1 MKRQHGF
8 TLLELVVSLTL
19 MSLLSGLMFGGFR
32 LAGRAWETVGER
44 NADHSEQ
51 IQLQLF
57 LRNLL
62 ERAEEH
68 YVHDHRQLPLLSF
81 QGTEHSL
88 VFLAPQPR
96 RRSSSAEPVWF
107 YLALDSSDPQ
117 HPVLSLKSQPLVAET
132 EAQEQTPPFDW
143 NQLLDDFRQPD
154 LIPPL
159 LELEIASFSLHYLPP
174 DEQNQPD
181 WQSEWLEQEQLP
193 ALIRLQLDPDWPPL
207 VVASRRHRYEIM
219 DEY

>member
-1 MKRQHGF
+1 MKRQPGF

-19 MSLLSGLMFGGFR
+19 MTLLSGLMFGGFR

-44 NADHSEQ
+44 NADNSEQ

-62 ERAEEH
+62 EQAEAREVQN
-68 YVHDHRQLPLLSF
+68 YRQAPLLSF

-96 RRSSSAEPVWF
+96 RLSSSTEPVWF
-107 YLALDSSDPQ
+107 YLALDSSNPE
-117 HPVLSLKSQPLVAET
+117 HPMLSLKSQPLVAET
-132 EAQEQTPPFDW
+132 EPQEQTPPFDW
-143 NQLLDDFRQPD
+143 YQLLDDFRQPE

-159 LELEIASFSLHYLPP
+159 LELEVASFSLHYLPAE
-174 DEQNQPD
+174 EQNIPAWQP
-181 WQSEWLEQEQLP
+181 EWLEQEQLP
-193 ALIRLQLDPDWPPL
+193 ALIRLQLGPDWPPL
-207 VVASRRHRYEIM
+207 VVASRRHRYEIK

>member
-1 MKRQHGF
+1 MKRQPGF

-19 MSLLSGLMFGGFR
+19 MTLLSGLMFGGFR

-44 NADHSEQ
+44 NADNSEQ
-51 IQLQLF
+51 IQLQLY

-62 ERAEEH
+62 EQAEARD
-68 YVHDHRQLPLLSF
+68 VRNHRQTPLLSF
-81 QGTEHSL
+81 QGTEHDL

-96 RRSSSAEPVWF
+96 RLSSSTAPVWF
-107 YLALDSSDPQ
+107 YLALDRSDPD

-132 EAQEQTPPFDW
+132 EPQEQTPPFDW
-143 NQLLDDFRQPD
+143 YQLLDDFRQPD

-159 LELEIASFSLHYLPP
+159 LELEIASFSLHYLPAE
-174 DEQNQPD
+174 EQNIPAWQP
-181 WQSEWLEQEQLP
+181 EWLEQEQLP
-193 ALIRLQLDPDWPPL
+193 ALIRLQLGPDWPPL
-207 VVASRRHRYEIM
+207 VVASRRHRYEIK